1 MLVSAVIT
9 THKRSPELVERALKS
24 ILNQTYTNIE
34 IFVVD
39 DSPVEYEFRPAVK
52 SMVESYAEKNVT
64 YIAHDRCMGACV
76 ARNTG
81 LEAAKGDFIG
91 FLDDDDEWLPNKIE
105 EQLKAFTSEDI
116 ALVYCGNK
124 TMYDATGAVVENFP
138 ECVTENVYEKLLYS
152 NFIGSTSFPLLRT
165 SALRKIG
172 GFDVEMQSAQDY
184 DVWLRISK
192 EFSVNVVNMPLVL
205 YHFHQGEQITK
216 NPAKK
221 VAGFE
226 RIIEKNRNYIETN
239 NNLFWINC
247 TMIIPWYA
255 KNKQFG
261 KAFRTWAKAAFKC
274 PLKIKGNLTYLYSIF
289 RIIILKDRA

>member
-1 MLVSAVIT
+1 MLITAVIT

-64 YIAHDRCMGACV
+64 YIAHDRCMGACA

-81 LEAAKGDFIG
+81 LDAAKGDFIG

-221 VAGFE
+221 IAGLE
-226 RIIEKNRNYIETN
+226 RLAEKNWDAIKANKDIWWHRTIK
-239 NNLFWINC
+239 IA
-247 TMIIPWYA
+247 PWYTR
-255 KNKQFG
+255 NKQVCKSFC
-261 KAFRTWAKAAFKC
+261 TWFKAAVKC
-274 PLKIKGNLTYLYSIF
+274 PLKIRGNLTYLYSIF
-289 RIIILKDRA
+289 RIIILKDKA